1 MLKQKQI
8 DEFFSL
14 ESYAIIGVSRDT
26 KKFGNSIYKEMKTN
40 KLNVFP
46 IHPELENIGE
56 DKCYRSLNSLPSKP
70 EALIISVN
78 KNKTLEAVKEAENF
92 GIKNI
97 WIQLMSDTPEA
108 VEFCKK
114 NGINII
120 AKECILMYME
130 PVTGFHKFHMTAEHD
145 ARR

>member
-1 MLKQKQI
+1 
-8 DEFFSL
+8 
-14 ESYAIIGVSRDT
+14 
-26 KKFGNSIYKEMKTN
+26 MKTN

-70 EALIISVN
+70 EALIISV
-78 KNKTLEAVKEAENF
+78 KRNKTLDIVKEAVSS

-130 PVTGFHKFHMTAEHD
+130 PVAGFHKFHRTIK
-145 ARR
+145 RIFSVFSKN